1 MFCLLIHVCFLYL
14 YMESFRVAFYLKE
27 GIQAA
32 TGIQRWRHWPACASA
47 SGICLNVET
56 TVCCLLKTLVQ
67 ECKAAMSG
75 GVGWGGGGG
84 VHLGPNH

>member
-1 MFCLLIHVCFLYL
+1 
-14 YMESFRVAFYLKE
+14 MESFRVAFYLNE

-32 TGIQRWRHWPACASA
+32 KGIRGWRRWPACASA

-56 TVCCLLKTLVQ
+56 TVCSLLKTLVQ

-75 GVGWGGGGG
+75 GVGGG